1 MNKPIFGY
9 HKQNIDAGS
18 SAINVVLYSDGKLI
32 VCARDGRN
40 DIWRDTAMQVSHACV
55 HEIWRILIA
64 NAMAL
69 RRYAE
74 EINGTE
80 KNFENE
86 NYFIFGDQKII
97 DWDITRWYLEED
109 RKKHPEYYR
118 NSVRV
123 ELTEN
128 YVRGIF
134 DEICEVIEQD
144 NKKVQYFKMFY
155 RG

>member
-1 MNKPIFGY
+1 M
-9 HKQNIDAGS
+9 A
-18 SAINVVLYSDGKLI
+18 A
-32 VCARDGRN
+32 
-40 DIWRDTAMQVSHACV
+40 HACV
-55 HEIWRILIA
+55 HEIGRILIA

-80 KNFENE
+80 KNFEGE
-86 NYFIFGDQKII
+86 NYFILGDQKII

-118 NSVRV
+118 NSVQV
-123 ELTEN
+123 QLTEN

-144 NKKVQYFKMFY
+144 NIGTPKNGDIYSDIIVTCHYKYDRMSS
-155 RG
+155 